1 VRLLGI
7 DYGQRRIGL
16 AVTDADGR
24 IALPRGA
31 LQRARGKRPPFG
43 RIRELAQEVSAT
55 AVVLGLPLPLEG
67 EETEWCGEVRRFGEA
82 LEVKLQLPVHYQ
94 DERMTSVQAER
105 GIRAAGL
112 TRSKR
117 RDKTR
122 VDESAAALI
131 LQAWIDAR

>member
-1 VRLLGI
+1 MLGI
-7 DYGQRRIGL
+7 DYGNRRIGL

-24 IALPRGA
+24 IALPRGT
-31 LQRARGKRPPFG
+31 LERPRGKRPPFG
-43 RIRELAQEVSAT
+43 RIRELAREVGAE
-55 AVVLGLPLPLEG
+55 AVVLGLPLALEG
-67 EETEWCGEVRRFGEA
+67 EENEWCGEVRRFGSA
-82 LEVKLQLPVHYQ
+82 LESKLQLPVHYQ

-131 LQAWIDAR
+131 LQAWIDSQ